1 MPNNNGKKK
10 NNTFLIVSI
19 LVLCVAILVPA
30 TLAWFT
36 DQTDRESTI
45 SFGMIKIDDKSG
57 YNGTQTVNA
66 QPNQPFAGE
75 EDCSVALATGSQPV
89 FIRAKITASFEDVT
103 TAQPME
109 AEDGSTVQVPAS
121 DINAAMA
128 VFVNSLN
135 TLLTNKIHTTISD
148 GYAWTAHTDG
158 YYYLVE
164 SGVGAAGI
172 PLKVDSTAVTYIF
185 IEKADMVIPKELT
198 NPSVVVEKGD
208 GSTIRVKNLQYDQEI
223 DITLIF
229 EGVQAENLASEPGAE
244 HPYNPDSPTVETI
257 AQFFD
262 PNAAPNQTLPT
273 T

>member
-57 YNGTQTVNA
+57 YNNTATVNA
-66 QPNQPFAGE
+66 QPNQSFAGE

-89 FIRAKITASFEDVT
+89 FIRAKITASFT
-103 TAQPME
+103 AIAAAQPME
-109 AEDGSTVQVPAS
+109 AEDGSIVQVPALA
-121 DINAAMA
+121 INDAMA

-135 TLLTNKIHTTISD
+135 ALLTDSIHTTISD
-148 GYAWTAHTDG
+148 GYAWTAYDDG
-158 YYYLVE
+158 YYYLVS

-172 PLKVDSTAVTYIF
+172 PLKVTSTAVTYIF

-198 NPSVVVEKGD
+198 NPSVVVEKD
-208 GSTIRVKNLQYDQEI
+208 GEPIRVKNVQYNQKI

-229 EGVQAENLASEPGAE
+229 EGVQAENLASAPGAE
-244 HPYNPDSPTVETI
+244 HEYNPDAPTVETI